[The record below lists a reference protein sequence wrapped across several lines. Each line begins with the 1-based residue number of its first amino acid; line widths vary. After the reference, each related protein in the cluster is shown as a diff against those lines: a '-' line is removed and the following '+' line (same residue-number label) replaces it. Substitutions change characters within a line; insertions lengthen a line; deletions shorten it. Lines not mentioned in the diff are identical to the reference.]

1 MTEEQRDLLTCRL
14 VCIENAMKVQNS
26 GADTHMANT
35 ILTTTKLLLEDM
47 RTKRLALTF
56 DVAVQIVQRL
66 EKQTVVYFQR
76 KYSRQWH

>member
-14 VCIENAMKVQNS
+14 VCIENAMKVQHS

-35 ILTTTKLLLEDM
+35 ILTTTRLLLEDM

-66 EKQTVVYFQR
+66 EKQTVVFFQR